1 MTCHSQPWKRLGR
14 FTKKN
19 LPALTHSME
28 NDWNT
33 HRSGRNQRKPISK
46 HSLTGLQSKP
56 ISKLWTYFTHFVSRL
71 QNSYIKEAFSH
82 IKRWSGLKVKLF
94 HQTKRRRLANGIAQR
109 LTKQLK
115 PSDGEKEKSYLQSR
129 ETPNRSFFTMLR
141 QPECKRTFQD
151 KKVGSGVADNLE
163 TMVTVGMICINLPEY
178 QCAYI

>member
-19 LPALTHSME
+19 LHALTHSME

-82 IKRWSGLKVKLF
+82 IKRWSGLKVKPF
-94 HQTKRRRLANGIAQR
+94 HQTSVEGWQMALVKQNNWRRVMEKRKNPICKAVRHQIAHFSLCSANLNVNELFKI
-109 LTKQLK
+109 K
-115 PSDGEKEKSYLQSR
+115 KSAAVWQI
-129 ETPNRSFFTMLR
+129 T
-141 QPECKRTFQD
+141 
-151 KKVGSGVADNLE
+151 
-163 TMVTVGMICINLPEY
+163 
-178 QCAYI
+178 